1 MYSISCIDKLMTKAK
16 YHLRTYREPGKLR
29 AWPEAGGSIGLQRAG
44 GKAGRRVV
52 LDDDR
57 ALGGGIRQIFC
68 QAAVDAA
75 NKVVPQI

>member
-1 MYSISCIDKLMTKAK
+1 MLCIDKPMM
-16 YHLRTYREPGKLR
+16 KLKKSS
-29 AWPEAGGSIGLQRAG
+29 AHVQRAG
-44 GKAGRRVV
+44 EAESLAGSGRKHWTSEGRGKAGRRVV